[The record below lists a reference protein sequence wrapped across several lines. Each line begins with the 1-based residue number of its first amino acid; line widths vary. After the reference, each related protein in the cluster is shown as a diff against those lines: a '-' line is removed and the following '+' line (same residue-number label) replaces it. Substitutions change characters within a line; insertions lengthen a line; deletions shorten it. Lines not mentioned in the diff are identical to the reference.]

1 MAPKRSKSAASVV
14 DLPDEIVE
22 KILLRLPAS
31 CTFRFR
37 AVCRSW
43 AALLTSPGFADA
55 YAVEAGARSSA
66 STYLVFAPSPASP
79 GGATAVYSCRQGG
92 GEGAEICSSPSTA
105 CAPAPCSFPANRATA
120 SCC

>member
-66 STYLVFAPSPASP
+66 STYLVFAP
-79 GGATAVYSCRQGG
+79 
-92 GEGAEICSSPSTA
+92 
-105 CAPAPCSFPANRATA
+105 APCPFPANRATA